1 MVRLFCIMNFV
12 EHIDIRSKEFEEL
25 ALKASLHAI
34 AESRALGLPMFGY
47 FDELDLMFK
56 ELPDNTLWEVE
67 LFDDG
72 THRVIRQVEPPE
84 CWSEDRYPDVI

>member
-1 MVRLFCIMNFV
+1 MKHM
-12 EHIDIRSKEFEEL
+12 DIRSKEFEEL
-25 ALKASLHAI
+25 ARKASLRAI
-34 AESRALGLPMFGY
+34 AESRALGLPVFGY

-72 THRVIRQVEPPE
+72 THRVIRQVNPPE
-84 CWSEDRYPDVI
+84 GWFENRYPDVI

>member
-1 MVRLFCIMNFV
+1 MRPFCIMNFV

-25 ALKASLHAI
+25 ARKASLQAI
-34 AESRALGLPMFGY
+34 AESRASGLPVFGY
-47 FDELDLMFK
+47 FRELGLMFK

-84 CWSEDRYPDVI
+84 GWFDERYPKVI